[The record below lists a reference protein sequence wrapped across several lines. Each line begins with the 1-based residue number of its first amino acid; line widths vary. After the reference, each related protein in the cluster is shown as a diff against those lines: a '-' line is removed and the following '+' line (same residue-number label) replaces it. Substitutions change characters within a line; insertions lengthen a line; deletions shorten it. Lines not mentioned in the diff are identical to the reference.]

1 MRLLGTVNDMLS
13 EDSPYSSIISG
24 TIHESAVSESADY
37 PDEGMLNSV
46 TDETDEGE
54 KLREN
59 GN

>member
-1 MRLLGTVNDMLS
+1 MRLLGTVSDMFS
-13 EDSPYSSIISG
+13 EHSPNSSIVSG
-24 TIHESAVSESADY
+24 TFHESAVNESADY
-37 PDEGMLNSV
+37 PDEGMLNSA